1 MLQCSF
7 KLNNKTMSEFRI
19 GALSF
24 SAYSGQQGYINKVAL
39 TCTPVFGAIP
49 VGRYYLF
56 DRRSGGKLGPWK
68 DALNL
73 NGNNKSEWFAL
84 HEIDGDIDDDSVLC
98 DNIVRGQFRLHP
110 KGRFGRSEGCITI
123 DQQSDWQRIRSILT
137 DTPKVS
143 VPGSELKAY
152 GVVTVA

>member
-7 KLNNKTMSEFRI
+7 KLNDRPMSEFRI
-19 GALSF
+19 GALAF
-24 SAYSGQQGYINKVAL
+24 PAYSGQERYINKVSL
-39 TCTPVFGAIP
+39 TCTPIFGAIP
-49 VGRYYLF
+49 VGQYYIF
-56 DRRSGGKLGPWK
+56 DRRSGGRLGPWK

-84 HEIDGDIDDDSVLC
+84 HAIDGNIDDDSVLC
-98 DNIVRGQFRLHP
+98 NDILRGQFRLHP
-110 KGRFGRSEGCITI
+110 KGRLGRSEGCITI
-123 DQQSDWQRIRSILT
+123 DQQGDWQHIRSILA
-137 DTPKVS
+137 DIPKGA